1 MDPACGDSVIEA
13 GAVVTRTEGLMSAP
27 VDDDVVF
34 LNPSTDSYIALD
46 RIGHRIWDLLESP
59 RRFEDLVAALAAEF
73 DADVSVVVAD
83 VTAFLDE
90 LEREGMVSAVRAPPA
105 Q

>member
-1 MDPACGDSVIEA
+1 MGDSVIEA
-13 GAVVTRTEGLMSAP
+13 GVVVTRTEGLMSAP

-46 RIGHRIWDLLESP
+46 RIGRRIWDLLESP

-73 DADVSVVVAD
+73 DADVSVVGVD

-105 Q
+105 PSRA

>member
-1 MDPACGDSVIEA
+1 MDRGDGDSVISPD
-13 GAVVTRTEGLMSAP
+13 AVVTRTEGLMSAP

-46 RIGHRIWDLLESP
+46 RIGRRIWELLESP

-73 DADVSVVVAD
+73 DTEVSVVSAD
-83 VTAFLDE
+83 VTAFLGE
-90 LEREGMVSAVRAPPA
+90 LEREKMVHAVSAPPA
-105 Q
+105 R